1 MHAMIDIIPVLYVR
15 PIVLFLQYAISLV
28 GILIIV
34 SGVAVATTQYLR
46 IIFRGALLHDG
57 SKLNHIRL
65 DLARIFLL
73 GLEFI
78 VASDLIGTTTTPD
91 YYSLGL
97 AAIIVLIRT
106 LLSFSLNRELSSL
119 SKR

>member
-1 MHAMIDIIPVLYVR
+1 MSLLNFAFLHQSVLV
-15 PIVLFLQYAISLV
+15 LQYATSLA

-34 SGVAVATTQYLR
+34 SGVAVAIVQYVAVVLR
-46 IIFRGALLHDG
+46 GELVSDTA
-57 SKLNHIRL
+57 SLNSIRL
-65 DLARIFLL
+65 NLGRVLIL

-106 LLSFSLNRELSSL
+106 LLSFSINRELMSL
-119 SKR
+119 GKA